1 MLNEVKL
8 IGRVGQTPELKG
20 DITKVVNLSLAT
32 TEKWKKDGETK
43 EKTEWHRLVFWGKL
57 AEIVAKYVSKGSLIY
72 ISGKLVT
79 EKWQDKD
86 GRDVYTTKINVRDMK
101 MLSGREHQDE
111 VKEEAKPEDAPTPDD
126 LPEDAD
132 DSGLPF

>member
-8 IGRVGQTPELKG
+8 IGRVGQSPELKG
-20 DITKVVNLSLAT
+20 DTTKVVNLSLAT
-32 TEKWKKDGETK
+32 TDKWKKGGETK

-57 AEIVAKYVSKGSLIY
+57 AEIVEKYVSKGSLIY

-79 EKWQDKD
+79 EKWRDKD

-111 VKEEAKPEDAPTPDD
+111 VKDKPEETVKPDELSD
-126 LPEDAD
+126 EVD
-132 DSGLPF
+132 DTLPF